1 MFDQQRTALNPGAVD
16 ANWGGRITRGQRF
29 QLGARATGAV
39 LGWVSTTVFAAIAW
53 WFVFVAETRWLA
65 LPGLIATVVAPI
77 ALWAL
82 YLIVADMRSGAVVS
96 ETGQLV
102 ILREG
107 DSESKFLVRLAG
119 RKLRLPSTLADLLH
133 RSGSLTAF
141 YTRWSHMLVNLTA
154 AEDRR

>member
-1 MFDQQRTALNPGAVD
+1 MTA
-16 ANWGGRITRGQRF
+16 
-29 QLGARATGAV
+29 
-39 LGWVSTTVFAAIAW
+39 FAAIAW
-53 WFVFVAETRWLA
+53 WFVFVAETRWLS

-102 ILREG
+102 IHREG

-119 RKLRLPSTLADLLH
+119 RKLRLLSTLADLLD
-133 RSGSLTAF
+133 RSGSLTAY

-154 AEDRR
+154 ADYG

>member
-1 MFDQQRTALNPGAVD
+1 MFDQQRAALNPGAVE
-16 ANWGGRITRGQRF
+16 ANRAGRITRGQRF

-107 DSESKFLVRLAG
+107 DSETKFLARLAG

-154 AEDRR
+154 AEDGR

>member
-1 MFDQQRTALNPGAVD
+1 M
-16 ANWGGRITRGQRF
+16 
-29 QLGARATGAV
+29 GARATGAV
-39 LGWVSTTVFAAIAW
+39 LGWVSMTAFAAIAW

>member
-1 MFDQQRTALNPGAVD
+1 M
-16 ANWGGRITRGQRF
+16 
-29 QLGARATGAV
+29 GARATGAV
-39 LGWVSTTVFAAIAW
+39 LGWVSMTAFAAIAW

-65 LPGLIATVVAPI
+65 LPGLTATVVAPI

-154 AEDRR
+154 ADDG

>member
-1 MFDQQRTALNPGAVD
+1 M
-16 ANWGGRITRGQRF
+16 
-29 QLGARATGAV
+29 GARATGAV
-39 LGWVSTTVFAAIAW
+39 LGWVSMTAFAAIAW

-65 LPGLIATVVAPI
+65 LPGLTATVVAPI

>member
-1 MFDQQRTALNPGAVD
+1 MSMTA
-16 ANWGGRITRGQRF
+16 
-29 QLGARATGAV
+29 
-39 LGWVSTTVFAAIAW
+39 FAAIAW

-65 LPGLIATVVAPI
+65 LPGLTATVVAPI

>member
-1 MFDQQRTALNPGAVD
+1 
-16 ANWGGRITRGQRF
+16 
-29 QLGARATGAV
+29 LGARATGAV
-39 LGWVSTTVFAAIAW
+39 LGWVSMTAFAAIAW

-65 LPGLIATVVAPI
+65 LPGLTATVVAPI

-107 DSESKFLVRLAG
+107 DSESKFLVRPGRPEAQIAVHIGRSTSSLRQPDSVLHPLVAHAG
-119 RKLRLPSTLADLLH
+119 EPHRGGGQAMRVGSGLP
-133 RSGSLTAF
+133 
-141 YTRWSHMLVNLTA
+141 V
-154 AEDRR
+154 RRECMARRIG

>member
-1 MFDQQRTALNPGAVD
+1 M
-16 ANWGGRITRGQRF
+16 
-29 QLGARATGAV
+29 GARATGAV

-107 DSESKFLVRLAG
+107 DSEPSFWCAWPAG
-119 RKLRLPSTLADLLH
+119 SLDCRLPWPTYFIAP
-133 RSGSLTAF
+133 
-141 YTRWSHMLVNLTA
+141 A
-154 AEDRR
+154 A

>member
-1 MFDQQRTALNPGAVD
+1 MFDQQRTALNPGAVE
-16 ANWGGRITRGQRF
+16 ANRAGRITRGQRF

-82 YLIVADMRSGAVVS
+82 YLIVADMRSGAVVI
-96 ETGQLV
+96 V
-102 ILREG
+102 ISLWAAAAVVWYR
-107 DSESKFLVRLAG
+107 VRAT
-119 RKLRLPSTLADLLH
+119 RKRPVSP
-133 RSGSLTAF
+133 RQSP
-141 YTRWSHMLVNLTA
+141 
-154 AEDRR
+154 